1 MKTGIEKF
9 KNVFSDKT
17 CDQIVK
23 YIEDN
28 LEQARDLTYTN
39 IQHVMCKELYAPNDS
54 ELDKT
59 IYKVIDQICSLYI
72 KKYNFFKAHGDTGFQ
87 LRKITGKTREHVDE
101 VYQGSDFSVIRNISI
116 IIGLN
121 SDYEKGA
128 FHFPYQDFST
138 TVKRGEAIAF
148 PVYFMY
154 PHSVDE
160 PIGNRYTINTW
171 ITNSDFPQQHTD
183 N

>member
-28 LEQARDLTYTN
+28 LEQAKDFDFYDPHN
-39 IQHVMCKELYAPNDS
+39 HVICQELYPTKGS
-54 ELDKT
+54 ELDNT
-59 IYKVIDQICSLYI
+59 IYKVINQICSLYR
-72 KKYNFFKAHGDTGFQ
+72 KKYSHFTANSDTAYQ
-87 LRKITGKTREHVDE
+87 LRKISGKTREHVDG
-101 VYQGSDFSVIRNISI
+101 VTTSDPIIRSISI

-121 SDYEKGA
+121 SDYEEGQ
-128 FHFPYQDFST
+128 FHFPYQDFTT

-154 PHSVDE
+154 PHSVDA
-160 PIGNRYTINTW
+160 PIGFRYTINTW
-171 ITNSDFPQQHTD
+171 MVGD
-183 N
+183 

>member
-1 MKTGIEKF
+1 MRTGIEKF

-28 LEQARDLTYTN
+28 LDQAKDFDMYDRLN
-39 IQHVMCKELYAPNDS
+39 NVICQELYPK
-54 ELDKT
+54 EGTKLDNA
-59 IYKVIDQICSLYI
+59 IYKVINKICTLYN
-72 KKYNFFKAHGDTGFQ
+72 KKYSGFGATGDTSYQ
-87 LRKITGKTREHVDE
+87 LRKISGKTREH
-101 VYQGSDFSVIRNISI
+101 SDGIQANFNGVKVIRNISI

-121 SDYEKGA
+121 SDYEEGQ
-128 FHFPYQDFST
+128 FHFPFQDFTT

-154 PHSVDE
+154 PHSVDA
-160 PIGNRYTINTW
+160 PIGFRYTINTW
-171 ITNSDFPQQHTD
+171 MVGN
-183 N
+183 

>member
-28 LEQARDLTYTN
+28 LEQAKDFDIYDQN
-39 IQHVMCKELYAPNDS
+39 NNVICQELYPTKGS
-54 ELDKT
+54 ELDNT
-59 IYKVIDQICSLYI
+59 IYKVISQICSLYS
-72 KKYNFFKAHGDTGFQ
+72 KKYSHFTANSDTAYQ
-87 LRKITGKTREHVDE
+87 LRKISGKTREHVDG
-101 VYQGSDFSVIRNISI
+101 VTTSDPIIRSISI

-121 SDYEKGA
+121 SDYEEGQ
-128 FHFPYQDFST
+128 FHFPYQDFTT

-154 PHSVDE
+154 PHSVDA
-160 PIGNRYTINTW
+160 PIGYRYTINTW
-171 ITNSDFPQQHTD
+171 MVGD
-183 N
+183 